1 MDYIWHYSSP
11 LGGITLASDREAL
24 TGLWFDGQKYFAST
38 LLSPWKEQTLPI
50 FQEAVH
56 WLDLYFGGAIPD
68 FSPGFHLRGTPFQ
81 CAVWQSLLEIP
92 YGHTAT
98 YGELARRTAARL
110 QRNESARAVGK
121 KLCGGHLA
129 ALSAHDAEMYCDI
142 LDYLSKIYESRGER
156 AAIHALAG
164 EARATGAATPAVKA
178 VESREQ
184 ER

>member
-110 QRNESARAVGK
+110 QRNESARAVGNAVSRNP
-121 KLCGGHLA
+121 LSILLPCHRVVGSNGSLTGYAGG
-129 ALSAHDAEMYCDI
+129 I
-142 LDYLSKIYESRGER
+142 ER
-156 AAIHALAG
+156 KRWLLQLEKTH
-164 EARATGAATPAVKA
+164 TPPTFPSV
-178 VESREQ
+178 
-184 ER
+184 

>member
-110 QRNESARAVGK
+110 QRNESARAVGNAVSRNP
-121 KLCGGHLA
+121 LSILLPCHRVVGSDGSLTGYAGG
-129 ALSAHDAEMYCDI
+129 I
-142 LDYLSKIYESRGER
+142 ER
-156 AAIHALAG
+156 KQWLLQLEKTH
-164 EARATGAATPAVKA
+164 TPPTFPSV
-178 VESREQ
+178 
-184 ER
+184 

>member
-38 LLSPWKEQTLPI
+38 LLSPCKEQTLPI

-68 FSPGFHLRGTPFQ
+68 FSPGFHLHGTPFQ
-81 CAVWQSLLEIP
+81 CAVWKSLLEIP

-98 YGELARRTAARL
+98 YGELARRTAVRL
-110 QRNESARAVGK
+110 QRNESARAVGNAVSRNP
-121 KLCGGHLA
+121 LSILLPCHRVVGSDGSLTGYAGG
-129 ALSAHDAEMYCDI
+129 I
-142 LDYLSKIYESRGER
+142 ER
-156 AAIHALAG
+156 KRWLLQLEKTH
-164 EARATGAATPAVKA
+164 TPPTFPSV
-178 VESREQ
+178 
-184 ER
+184 

>member
-11 LGGITLASDREAL
+11 LGGITLASDGEAL

-110 QRNESARAVGK
+110 QRNESARAVGNAVSRNP
-121 KLCGGHLA
+121 LSILLPCHRVVGSNGSLTGYAGG
-129 ALSAHDAEMYCDI
+129 I
-142 LDYLSKIYESRGER
+142 ER
-156 AAIHALAG
+156 KRWLLQLEKTH
-164 EARATGAATPAVKA
+164 TPPTSPSV
-178 VESREQ
+178 
-184 ER
+184 